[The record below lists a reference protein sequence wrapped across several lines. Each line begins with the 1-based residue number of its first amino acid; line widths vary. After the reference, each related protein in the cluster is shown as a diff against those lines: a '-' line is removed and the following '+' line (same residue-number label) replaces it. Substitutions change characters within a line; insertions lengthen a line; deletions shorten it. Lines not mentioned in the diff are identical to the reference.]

1 MTEAEL
7 MQLLAAI
14 TPPDEAARAA
24 AHAHWASLAKPLG
37 GLGALEMLLEDAA
50 ALTGTAQFDFSRRV
64 VAVLCADNGVVV
76 QGVSQTDQSVT
87 RAVAENLAARRTS
100 VCRMAQA
107 AHCDVLPVDMGIAG
121 APVPGVRDCRI
132 AAGTA
137 DFTKGPAMTRAEA
150 VDAIARGISLTRQL
164 AAEGYSLVA
173 TGEMGI
179 GNTTTSSAVAAV
191 LLAQPVQVMTGR
203 GAGLSDAGLAR
214 KVEAIRRGIARNSP
228 DPDDALD
235 VLSKLGGFDIAGL
248 CGIFL
253 GGALAG
259 VPVLMDGRVCQPL
272 LHRACRPA
280 GAGSTGQN
288 APAHRRAASGRRHRR
303 GGQHPAVGHG
313 TGGIR
318 GVLFLCGGRYCAVY
332 APMLTLV
339 LGGAA
344 SGKSEYAEALV
355 LRCGLP
361 RYYLATMQ
369 VWDAEC
375 AARVEKHRKMRAAK
389 QFETIEC
396 PLHLEAVRLPRR
408 GTVLLEDLGNLTAN
422 ELYDPAGAGDAAAE
436 RILQGLGVLAAQCE
450 NLIVVSNEVF
460 SGGADYAGDTDRYLL
475 ALARVNNALAAR
487 ADAVV
492 RVVCGIPVY
501 YKGVEK

>member
-14 TPPDEAARAA
+14 TPPDETARAA
-24 AHAHWASLAKPLG
+24 AHTHWASLAKPLG
-37 GLGALEMLLEDAA
+37 GLGALETLLEDAA
-50 ALTGTAQFDFSRRV
+50 ALTGTAQFDFSRRA
-64 VAVLCADNGVVV
+64 VAVLCADNGVVA
-76 QGVSQTDQSVT
+76 QGISQTDQSVT

-107 AHCDVLPVDMGIAG
+107 AHCDVLPVDLGIAG

-150 VDAIARGISLTRQL
+150 VEAIGRGIALTRQL
-164 AAEGYSLVA
+164 AAEGYGLVA

-191 LLAQPVQVMTGR
+191 LLAQPVQTMTGR

-214 KVEAIRRGIARNSP
+214 KVEAIRRGIACNAP
-228 DPDDALD
+228 DPDDVLD
-235 VLSKLGGFDIAGL
+235 VLSKQGG
-248 CGIFL
+248 C
-253 GGALAG
+253 
-259 VPVLMDGRVCQPL
+259 VCQPL

-280 GAGSTGQN
+280 GSGSIRQN
-288 APAHRRAASGRRHRR
+288 APAHRRAASGRGHRR
-303 GGQHPAVGHG
+303 SGQHPAVGHG
-313 TGGIR
+313 AGGVR
-318 GVLFLCGGRYCAVY
+318 WVLFLCGGRHCAVY

-344 SGKSEYAEALV
+344 SGKSEYAETLV
-355 LRCGLP
+355 LRSALP

-389 QFETIEC
+389 QFETLEC
-396 PLHLEAVRLPRR
+396 PLHLETVHLPRR
-408 GTVLLEDLGNLTAN
+408 GTALLEDLGNLTAN

-436 RILQGLGVLAAQCE
+436 HILQGLESLAAQCE